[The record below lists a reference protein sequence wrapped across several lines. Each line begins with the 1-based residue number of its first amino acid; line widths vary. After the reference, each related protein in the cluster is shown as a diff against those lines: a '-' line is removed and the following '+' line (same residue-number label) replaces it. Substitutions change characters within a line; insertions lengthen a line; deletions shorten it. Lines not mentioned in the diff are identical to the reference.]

1 MEIAHMND
9 ITLDLVVTAAIGIVL
24 TVAAVIG
31 AYMWA
36 VTLF

>member
-1 MEIAHMND
+1 MNNATIELIA
-9 ITLDLVVTAAIGIVL
+9 IALVGIALAA
-24 TVAAVIG
+24 AAVIG